1 MGVGKKVDLHDS
13 QIDIDLAEKLRLF
26 GFSDADTLLGHHIW
40 LIIEPHVRRIAE
52 AEIDGWY
59 RLLPNAPYADR
70 NHRLSIPI
78 RAVQSRLC
86 DVRGGEWVN
95 HSASRV
101 ASAFEANVPLTAI
114 LALGSTTTALAVEI
128 MTDEYNC
135 SKEERTAINRL
146 FLRLQAVECDVL
158 ATIYAAHVDGATQ
171 RQRNITAEAFR
182 SGIATL
188 VTDSSIEGSD
198 LRKQTARTAV
208 AARGVL
214 GKASEVATAAEQSAL
229 AMRGAAQTAA
239 GLIHAIE
246 DARNQVEDAAEI
258 ASRASIQATKAV
270 GMSNALSEHATSIE
284 SILSLIRDIAG
295 QTNLLAL
302 NATIE
307 AARAGDAGRG
317 FAVVAQEVKSL
328 AKQTACATD
337 DIAAQ
342 IAAIQSA
349 TRSTVDTNASIK
361 AIVAE
366 IQVSANRIRYAM
378 AAQAQ
383 TVTAITAA
391 VDETALAANSMSN
404 TIAAIHGDTE
414 TVAAEID
421 TVGYG
426 FDRLDGR
433 LNTLKNSADDF
444 CRRVAS

>member
-1 MGVGKKVDLHDS
+1 MGVGKKVDFHDN
-13 QIDIDLAEKLRLF
+13 QINIDLAEKLRLF
-26 GFSDADTLLGHHIW
+26 GFTDADTLLGHRIW
-40 LIIEPHVRRIAE
+40 VIMEPHAQRIAE

-59 RLLPNAPYADR
+59 RLLPNAPYAAR
-70 NHRLSIPI
+70 NYHLLIPV

-86 DVRGGEWVN
+86 DVHGGDWVN

-135 SKEERTAINRL
+135 SKDERTAINRL

-158 ATIYAAHVDGATQ
+158 ATIYAAHIDAATQ
-171 RQRNITAEAFR
+171 RQRNTTAEAFR

-188 VTDSSIEGSD
+188 VTDSSNEGSD
-198 LRKQTARTAV
+198 LRKQTARAAV
-208 AARGVL
+208 AARGML
-214 GKASEVATAAEQSAL
+214 GKVSEVATAAEQSAL

-258 ASRASIQATKAV
+258 ASRASVQATNAV
-270 GMSNALSEHATSIE
+270 GMSEALSERATSIE

-328 AKQTACATD
+328 AKQTARATD

-361 AIVAE
+361 ATVAE
-366 IQVSANRIRYAM
+366 VRESANRIRHAM

-391 VDETALAANSMSN
+391 VDETTLAANSMSN
-404 TIAAIHGDTE
+404 TITAIHEDTE

-421 TVGYG
+421 TVGHG

-433 LNTLKNSADDF
+433 LNTLKNSAEDF
-444 CRRVAS
+444 SRRVAS